1 MDSRASGFSG
11 LGISNQELE
20 KRVSFRQSLQ
30 TLKTQKSVS
39 ALNTPS
45 QKISLLKKQKSL
57 VHSSSQLSSWPSY
70 APGQVILQNRKP
82 CTLPDWQRPT
92 KVPISGSL
100 AKPRYLEELES
111 YLRKELQALD
121 LTKGKVQELKLQP
134 YREVFEFFMEEF
146 KTYKPLLASIKNE
159 YDLTI
164 AHLQRKL
171 HSLEAVNAVLVTAS
185 DQCTQQILALQK
197 QEKMEITT
205 LKKER
210 LYLLELI
217 DQMREEKS
225 SLEMQVYKMRKAVAE
240 EYLRYLNEC
249 DARKMLIIDLNEMY
263 RLKEEMKLTKVQDER
278 GEDTVKLTLALKMA
292 RQDLTKAQVDL
303 NTMRANYGDVV
314 PRREFELQE
323 KNYNELGEKMEA
335 LQKDF
340 VNLQME
346 YDTLLEVHKQVSDER
361 DQYHNELIS
370 VQRASTPRPDWD
382 KCADVIAGGLD
393 RWSILSEGK
402 SSDQLVD
409 VLLED
414 LGTGLLKEREAF
426 VGKGKNEKVP
436 VFLRCDGLVRNKK
449 LSKKEVVALLR
460 EIWRDKNTFD
470 QQKGKRSNL
479 AEFFL
484 NFFQKKYGDVFAFD
498 WTYTIFENIK
508 LYKSNET
515 MTTFYNILMGTLD
528 EGVYHSHILQL
539 STLFRELTLA
549 DTASTGQLTNEQ
561 FTLALRTAFPSK
573 TEEEIQELLEAAGC
587 KSELDS
593 ITYRS
598 LFLEDEEGKT
608 ELLVT
613 KIKTQSMN
621 EKLTYLRE
629 LRTELGNRLEVKP
642 EDLRAAFCA
651 IDPGLPEPALD
662 SYVSWAFQ
670 LPKEQPDSAETLH
683 VDLLMQRLMNG
694 DIRRQEVVPGE
705 AKNAPASLAGE
716 ETEGPANA

>member
-82 CTLPDWQRPT
+82 CALPDWQRPT

-164 AHLQRKL
+164 AHLQQKL

-323 KNYNELGEKMEA
+323 KNYNEL
-335 LQKDF
+335 
-340 VNLQME
+340 
-346 YDTLLEVHKQVSDER
+346 
-361 DQYHNELIS
+361 
-370 VQRASTPRPDWD
+370 
-382 KCADVIAGGLD
+382 DVIAGGLD

-573 TEEEIQELLEAAGC
+573 TEEEIQELLDAAGC

-613 KIKTQSMN
+613 KIKSQSMN

-670 LPKEQPDSAETLH
+670 LPKEQPDPAETLH

-705 AKNAPASLAGE
+705 AKNAPAPLAGE